1 MAVRN
6 ILGAQSI
13 RQKLLLGTL
22 FLAIIPVAV
31 TSVIV
36 GRESLNSGRAAL
48 AAPAAGEGNPNE
60 IVRQAFRIGHMRL
73 LAPFAT
79 ASELV
84 EMPNVY
90 PLPRMPANL
99 LGLVNLHGRIVPLFD
114 LAALFETDHL
124 PREKRM
130 LLVIGHGND
139 AAGIVIDGLPRRM
152 AFAPEAQIVAPAL
165 PAGVADAV
173 RAAWAVGNDTWFE
186 FDYAQLLDQLAS

>member
-1 MAVRN
+1 MSAASP
-6 ILGAQSI
+6 ISPGQ
-13 RQKLLLGTL
+13 
-22 FLAIIPVAV
+22 
-31 TSVIV
+31 IV
-36 GRESLNSGRAAL
+36 GLPPLPPELAAL
-48 AAPAAGEGNPNE
+48 TGPAPVENPGE

-73 LAPFAT
+73 LAPFAA

-84 EMPNVY
+84 EMPNVF

-114 LAALFETDHL
+114 LAALFETEHL

-152 AFAPEAQIVAPAL
+152 AFMPEAQIIPPAL
-165 PAGVADAV
+165 PAGAAGAVLAAYVTGDDA
-173 RAAWAVGNDTWFE
+173 WFE
-186 FDYAQLLDQLAS
+186 FDYAQLLSHVS

>member
-1 MAVRN
+1 MDLR
-6 ILGAQSI
+6 
-13 RQKLLLGTL
+13 
-22 FLAIIPVAV
+22 LAATFGLPPLPP
-31 TSVIV
+31 
-36 GRESLNSGRAAL
+36 ELAAL
-48 AAPAAGEGNPNE
+48 AGVAPPEANPDD

-114 LAALFETDHL
+114 LAPLFDTQHL

-130 LLVIGHGND
+130 VLVFGRGDD
-139 AAGIVIDGLPRRM
+139 AASVVIDGLPRRM
-152 AFAPEAQIVAPAL
+152 VFTPGSRIISPAL
-165 PAGVADAV
+165 PDAAADA
-173 RAAWAVGNDTWFE
+173 AIATYLHGPDAWFE
-186 FDYAQLLDQLAS
+186 FDYAQLLDQLVST

>member
-1 MAVRN
+1 MNATFP
-6 ILGAQSI
+6 LSI
-13 RQKLLLGTL
+13 GLPPLSAEL
-22 FLAIIPVAV
+22 
-31 TSVIV
+31 
-36 GRESLNSGRAAL
+36 AAL
-48 AAPAAGEGNPNE
+48 SAGPVEENPND

-114 LAALFETDHL
+114 LAALFETEHL

-130 LLVIGHGND
+130 LLVIGHGD
-139 AAGIVIDGLPRRM
+139 AAAGIVIDGLPRRM
-152 AFAPEAQIVAPAL
+152 VFQPENEILPPAL
-165 PAGVADAV
+165 SAAAATAVLATYTQGGDA
-173 RAAWAVGNDTWFE
+173 WFE
-186 FDYAQLLDQLAS
+186 FNYVQLLDQLVS

>member
-1 MAVRN
+1 MSSPFALP
-6 ILGAQSI
+6 LG
-13 RQKLLLGTL
+13 LPPLPPEL
-22 FLAIIPVAV
+22 
-31 TSVIV
+31 
-36 GRESLNSGRAAL
+36 AAL
-48 AAPAAGEGNPNE
+48 AGKPAAEEDPDR
-60 IVRQAFRIGHMRL
+60 IVRQAFRIGHMRM

-114 LAALFETDHL
+114 LAALFETQHM

-152 AFAPEAQIVAPAL
+152 AFAPESRIVPPAL
-165 PAGVADAV
+165 PAGAAAAV
-173 RAAWAVGNDTWFE
+173 SAAYLEGSNAWFE
-186 FDYAQLLDQLAS
+186 FDYSQLLDLLVS

>member
-1 MAVRN
+1 MNATFP
-6 ILGAQSI
+6 L
-13 RQKLLLGTL
+13 
-22 FLAIIPVAV
+22 
-31 TSVIV
+31 SV
-36 GRESLNSGRAAL
+36 GLPPLPAELAAL
-48 AAPAAGEGNPNE
+48 AQPGAGEENPNE

-114 LAALFETDHL
+114 LAPLFETEHL

-130 LLVIGHGND
+130 LLVIGHGNES
-139 AAGIVIDGLPRRM
+139 AGIVIDGLPRRM
-152 AFAPEAQIVAPAL
+152 AFMPESQIIPPAL
-165 PAGVADAV
+165 PDLAAPAVIATYTLGADA
-173 RAAWAVGNDTWFE
+173 WFE
-186 FDYAQLLDQLAS
+186 FDYAQLLEQLVS